1 MAHEAFQNGEW
12 DKAAEV
18 RGFGAA
24 EMAFVNAMLD
34 EPSKESAQ
42 LTTTEPHE
50 LDRPTSGRRSEPVPP
65 GETPAVPVVH
75 IVACGRDGQDLAARL
90 EHAVNLVHHRMRI
103 ARFVEQATQTNDI
116 DGGIF
121 QRQRI
126 EPGV

>member
-50 LDRPTSGRRSEPVPP
+50 LDRPTAGRPVQLMRFSRRELRRLF
-65 GETPAVPVVH
+65 GRFIEHRIHKRHLRRAETPHFCRFVPLSVLERLMGHVLVLKAFKPLSSA
-75 IVACGRDGQDLAARL
+75 IGTPLAA
-90 EHAVNLVHHRMRI
+90 
-103 ARFVEQATQTNDI
+103 
-116 DGGIF
+116 
-121 QRQRI
+121 
-126 EPGV
+126 